1 METPSHVFSL
11 SIDPVSKMHLTE
23 AAKWARFLA
32 IVGFI
37 FLVLVVAAGIFAATT
52 ISGLEEEY
60 SRQLGGYRNRGM
72 GGYMGAGAAIFYVL
86 LAVIYFFPLMFTLRF
101 SNNMKAALAAD
112 NQERLNASFQNLK
125 ATLRYMGVITII
137 ALVLIGISLAM
148 GVLGYLATN

>member
-1 METPSHVFSL
+1 MDNNTSVFSL

-37 FLVLVVAAGIFAATT
+37 FLVLMVASGVLMATT
-52 ISGLEEEY
+52 VSSLEDGYLREY
-60 SRQLGGYRNRGM
+60 GGMRNRQAGSI
-72 GGYMGAGAAIFYVL
+72 MGASMAIVYVI
-86 LAVIYFFPLMFTLRF
+86 LALIYFFPLLFTLRF
-101 SNNMKAALAAD
+101 ANNMKAALAAD

-137 ALVLIGISLAM
+137 GLVIFGLVVAMAGAGYALSS
-148 GVLGYLATN
+148 